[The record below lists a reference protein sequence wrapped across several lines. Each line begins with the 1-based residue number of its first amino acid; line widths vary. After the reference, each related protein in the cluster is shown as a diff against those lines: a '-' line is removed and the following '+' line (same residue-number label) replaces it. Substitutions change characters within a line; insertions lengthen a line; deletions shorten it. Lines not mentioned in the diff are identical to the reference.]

1 MTDYPVVMF
10 RIDETEEGCI
20 YYWPANSLAVAL
32 CAIAGK
38 RRLKEEQME
47 YVRKHF
53 RVIEPNGE
61 PLPYPNGV
69 EVIA

>member
-1 MTDYPVVMF
+1 MTTYPTTMF
-10 RIDETEEGCI
+10 RTEETDDGI
-20 YYWPANSLAVAL
+20 VYWPANSLAVGL

-53 RVIEPNGE
+53 RVIEPNGQA
-61 PLPYPNGV
+61 LPYPGKV
-69 EVIA
+69 DVVA